1 MAKGFGNIMRQ
12 AQQMQKKMAQISEEL
27 KNMTALGEAG
37 QGQVK
42 VEVSC
47 DYTVKSVKIAKEL
60 ADPED
65 TETLEDLIVLAVN
78 DAMDKARVIKEE
90 EMGKVTGGLSGQIP
104 GLF

>member
-12 AQQMQKKMAQISEEL
+12 AQQMQKQMAQISDEL
-27 KNMTALGEAG
+27 KNMTAQGESG

-42 VEVSC
+42 VEVAC
-47 DYTVKSVKIAKEL
+47 DYTVKSVTIAKQL
-60 ADPED
+60 ADPDD

-78 DAMDKARVIKEE
+78 DAMEKARVIKEE

>member
-1 MAKGFGNIMRQ
+1 MAKGFGNMMRQ
-12 AQQMQKKMAQISEEL
+12 AQQMQKKMAQISDEL
-27 KNMTALGEAG
+27 KNITAQGEAG

-42 VEVSC
+42 AEVTC
-47 DYTVKSVKIAKEL
+47 DYAVKSVTIAKEL
-60 ADPED
+60 ADPDD

-78 DAMDKARVIKEE
+78 DAMEKARVIKEE